1 MGAEG
6 VDLRTP
12 SGCLPKSLGQQ
23 RQFRPKAS
31 TDHKDTLQAAHRL
44 KRHSKQGQA
53 SHARVKGWI
62 RKEWAAIDGVA
73 LQSPHQAGQE
83 SEFFDG

>member
-23 RQFRPKAS
+23 RQLRPKAS

-44 KRHSKQGQA
+44 KRHSEQRQA
-53 SHARVKGWI
+53 SHARIKGRI

-73 LQSPHQAGQE
+73 LQPPDQTGHEA
-83 SEFFDG
+83 EFLKR